1 MTNSAQA
8 PHDERYEQKNGL
20 AVAGKPVYVLPI
32 YKIKIKINRSF
43 YSRAVIKRP
52 SFCIPSLIRSGDTV
66 TKLRRKVLVS
76 GLFA

>member
-8 PHDERYEQKNGL
+8 PHAERYEQKNGL

-32 YKIKIKINRSF
+32 YKVKINRTF

-52 SFCIPSLIRSGDTV
+52 SFCIPSLMRSGDTV